1 MQDAAQSYTK
11 SDGEVVRLMLQRPA
25 LLMPK
30 KSYMISALIKVC
42 CTLHTILCYSCCLF
56 VLMPYFCVM

>member
-25 LLMPK
+25 LLAPK
-30 KSYMISALIKVC
+30 KCYMISALIKVSRLTSIMAMSIMC
-42 CTLHTILCYSCCLF
+42 WL
-56 VLMPYFCVM
+56 

>member
-25 LLMPK
+25 LLTPK
-30 KSYMISALIKVC
+30 RSYMISALIKVC
-42 CTLHTILCYSCCLF
+42 CTEHYILHYSCWLF
-56 VLMPYFCVM
+56 VLVLHLCVM